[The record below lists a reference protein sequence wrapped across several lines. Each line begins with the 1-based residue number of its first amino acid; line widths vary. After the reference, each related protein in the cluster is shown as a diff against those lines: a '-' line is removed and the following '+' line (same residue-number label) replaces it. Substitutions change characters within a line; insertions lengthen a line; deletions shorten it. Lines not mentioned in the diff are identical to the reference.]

1 MNQVIQIARLT
12 FSEALRNKIAYGM
25 LAFIVMLLL
34 SSAALASVTMGRT
47 ELMIIDLGL
56 GAISIMGNLMAVVFT
71 IQTLQQE
78 KEGRTLYVLLTRTS
92 SRWVYMLGKFLGLA
106 AILGLQ
112 ILLMCLLLGGFS
124 MLFGDFFWLSF
135 LQASFATVLEVWL
148 VIAIA
153 MIFAQ
158 TSSLFLAIL
167 LTFAMDV
174 SGRFTN
180 IIHHL
185 GAQSDIPAMR
195 MVTQAIYYLLPNF
208 ETINLRNG
216 AGYITAYTGQQTL
229 LALSYGVSEIGL
241 LMLIAIW
248 IFQRRNLT

>member
-25 LAFIVMLLL
+25 LAFIVILLL

-92 SRWVYMLGKFLGLA
+92 NRWIYILGKFLGLA

-112 ILLMCLLLGGFS
+112 ILLMCLILGSFS
-124 MLFGDFFWLSF
+124 ALFGHFFWVSF
-135 LQASFATVLEVWL
+135 LQASFATVLEVWV

-167 LTFAMDV
+167 LTFSIDIC
-174 SGRFTN
+174 GRFTN
-180 IIHHL
+180 IIYHL
-185 GAQSDIPAMR
+185 GAQSDIPAIR
-195 MVTQAIYYLLPNF
+195 IVSQVIYYLLPNF

-216 AGYITAYTGQQTL
+216 AGYIATYTAHKIL
-229 LALSYGVSEIGL
+229 LTLSYGISEIGL
-241 LMLIAIW
+241 LILIAAW
-248 IFQRRNLT
+248 IFQRRNLS